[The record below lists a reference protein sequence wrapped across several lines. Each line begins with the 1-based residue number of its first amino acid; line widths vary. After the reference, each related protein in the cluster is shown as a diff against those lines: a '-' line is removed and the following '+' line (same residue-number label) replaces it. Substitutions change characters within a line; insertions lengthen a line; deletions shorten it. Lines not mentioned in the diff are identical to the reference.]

1 MPATPPRFSPDIAFC
16 WAVGIEDTFIP
27 QARPGLRALDEYEL
41 TQHYARWEEDLALV
55 AQTGAQAVRW
65 GIPWHRVQPAPGL
78 WDWEWSDRV
87 LDRLANTH
95 GIIPIVDLMHY
106 GTPLWM
112 DNSFLNVD
120 YPQRV
125 AEYMGRAAERYGGR
139 NGGLTRYFTPHN
151 EPMVNAEFAGLRG
164 EWPPYLVGD
173 DGYVKLLMQIAR
185 GIVHGTRAIRRACPD
200 AVVVQVEALWRTT
213 SADPALQQA
222 AALEH
227 AKQYLALDLVLG
239 RVDHTH
245 PLAGYL
251 ERWGVSEADLAWFD
265 ANPVRFDILG
275 ANFYPWSW
283 TELAQ
288 GEGGPESGPERGI
301 ERRVGAPSGHA
312 LGDVLAEAHA
322 RYGLPL
328 MVTETSAKA
337 DVAGRAAWMDETV
350 AAVRA
355 QAAAG
360 VPVVG
365 YTWFPVMSMI
375 DWEYRT
381 GTEPLERYL
390 LHLGLYDSAFDA
402 GGALVRRATPL
413 VARFAEYA
421 AA

>member
-1 MPATPPRFSPDIAFC
+1 MPATPPRFSPEIDFC

-27 QARPGLRALDEYEL
+27 QERPGLRALDEYAL
-41 TQHYARWEEDLALV
+41 TQHYRRWEEDLTLV
-55 AQTGAQAVRW
+55 ARTGAQAVRW
-65 GIPWHRVQPAPGL
+65 GIPWYRVQPAPHR
-78 WDWEWSDRV
+78 WEWEWPDRV
-87 LDRLANTH
+87 LDRLVNTH

-106 GTPLWM
+106 GTPLWL
-112 DNSFLNVD
+112 DNSFLNAD
-120 YPQRV
+120 YPARV
-125 AEYMGRAAERYGGR
+125 AEYMGRAAERYGV
-139 NGGLTRYFTPHN
+139 LTRYFTPHN
-151 EPMVNAEFAGLRG
+151 EPMVNAEFAGAKG

-173 DGYVKLLMQIAR
+173 DGYVKLLLQIAR
-185 GIVHGTRAIRRACPD
+185 GIVHGTHAIRRAAPN
-200 AVVVQVEALWRTT
+200 AVVVQVEALWRTH

-251 ERWGVSEADLAWFD
+251 ERWGASEADLLWFD
-265 ANPVRFDILG
+265 ANPARFDILG

-283 TELAQ
+283 TELVQ
-288 GEGGPESGPERGI
+288 GGAGAGRAV
-301 ERRVGAPSGHA
+301 ERRVGAPSGLA

-337 DVAGRAAWMDETV
+337 DLAGRAAWMDETV

-355 QAAAG
+355 LRGQGA
-360 VPVVG
+360 PVVG

-381 GTEPLERYL
+381 GTAPLERYL
-390 LHLGLYDSAFDA
+390 LHLGLYDAEFEA
-402 GGALVRRATPL
+402 GGALARRATPL

-421 AA
+421 AGAR